1 MNFSYDFSKKKLQ
14 IKKNILCCCMSFEA
28 HFSAQNLQSEN
39 SASAEELT
47 F

>member
-1 MNFSYDFSKKKLQ
+1 MILAKKNYKLKKK
-14 IKKNILCCCMSFEA
+14 ISSFCMALEA